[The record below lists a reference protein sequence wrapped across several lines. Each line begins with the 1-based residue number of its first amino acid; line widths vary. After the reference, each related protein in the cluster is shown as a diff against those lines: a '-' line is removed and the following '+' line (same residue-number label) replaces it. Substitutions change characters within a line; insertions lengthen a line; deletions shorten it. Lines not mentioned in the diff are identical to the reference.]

1 MNLQNVCYFDLH
13 VFKTYPQN
21 YENLIDTDYVWNH
34 SSSIEYIHCTLVINP
49 FWGRVGW
56 VGIVPKPVG
65 EVTIPSQTTL

>member
-1 MNLQNVCYFDLH
+1 LQQQNVNTKVATKYA
-13 VFKTYPQN
+13 VK
-21 YENLIDTDYVWNH
+21 V
-34 SSSIEYIHCTLVINP
+34 IEYIHCTLVINP

>member
-1 MNLQNVCYFDLH
+1 
-13 VFKTYPQN
+13 
-21 YENLIDTDYVWNH
+21 LIDTDYVWNH

-65 EVTIPSQTTL
+65 EGTIPEDYYSKSSLVAIF